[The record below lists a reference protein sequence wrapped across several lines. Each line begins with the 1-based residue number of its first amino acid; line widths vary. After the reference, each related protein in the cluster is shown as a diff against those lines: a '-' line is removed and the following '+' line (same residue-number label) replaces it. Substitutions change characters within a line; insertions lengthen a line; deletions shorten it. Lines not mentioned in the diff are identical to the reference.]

1 MSFFFA
7 ASYLRGMLLEGFENL
22 VNKYALIPAIPLCAP
37 WPNTPWLLRF
47 GTDITLVGN
56 HPFHKPAVSLV

>member
-22 VNKYALIPAIPLCAP
+22 VNKYARIASHT
-37 WPNTPWLLRF
+37 TPRAVAEYPMV
-47 GTDITLVGN
+47 TTLWN
-56 HPFHKPAVSLV
+56 RYYLSREPSFS